1 MLTVRNSL
9 WLKGTLLASTGSIL
23 PPSVT
28 SQQPCYVGCYLM
40 LERAVLPFFICSA
53 SLRSAARALWG
64 AEREVS
70 PQGLL
75 SQSPLHQYWPSQA
88 GSSPLCEALPSPYQT
103 GLQTA
108 ASPPAPAP
116 SAAVPPAVPAPVASA
131 GLSVP
136 AFSPASWLPSPES
149 GGRVPGAVWARAVSI
164 SLRVRSKS
172 MRRQEQ
178 DAGVWLRATLLGV
191 PRRQGQRAGTH
202 LGTAVV
208 ILVWV
213 VHHEFAEG
221 IACWFV
227 SRDAV
232 RGPLLPVSAR

>member
-131 GLSVP
+131 GP
-136 AFSPASWLPSPES
+136 
-149 GGRVPGAVWARAVSI
+149 VWAGAVSI

-172 MRRQEQ
+172 VRRQEQ